1 MHDGDLFDFGPD
13 FDKGIMTILPTKH
26 VGTLYPAL
34 VAKTDAD
41 GNDIAGIRM
50 PEIAVPVATYTGW
63 ALRANSGDDGC
74 DGAGQMIP
82 LAKTKAE
89 RMTNNDPRLSIEE
102 RYPSH
107 ADYVSKVSAA
117 ATALQRAR
125 LLLDE
130 DVQAYAKKA
139 EDSSVAK

>member
-1 MHDGDLFDFGPD
+1 MR
-13 FDKGIMTILPTKH
+13 H
-26 VGTLYPAL
+26 VEARVGAY
-34 VAKTDAD
+34 
-41 GNDIAGIRM
+41 AGW
-50 PEIAVPVATYTGW
+50 P
-63 ALRANSGDDGC
+63 LRDNSGDDGC

-82 LAKTKAE
+82 FAKTKAE
-89 RMTNNDPRLSIEE
+89 RMMNNDPRLSVEE
-102 RYPSH
+102 RYTSH

-139 EDSSVAK
+139 EESPVLK